1 MARLTV
7 WLAATRPRTLAAGA
21 APVAVGTALAA
32 TTVPVRWDGV
42 AACLIGAILIQIGC
56 NFANDLG
63 DALKG
68 GDTPDRLGP
77 RRAVATGEI
86 SARAM
91 GVATAIVLAFAFLVG
106 LWLTAIAGWPILILG
121 VVSIVLALAYTTG
134 PFPLAYLGLGDLFVL
149 LFFGFAAVLGSWWV
163 QVAAAGVP
171 GVPPW
176 PCWAVAGAIGLQATA
191 ILAVNNLR
199 DLPTD
204 GRVGKRT
211 LAVRLGD
218 RLSRVYLLALH
229 ASAVALFAVAA
240 IALSWLWPAVG
251 VAAFGAVV
259 AGIGTV
265 RAQGAALNPWLGRTA
280 AVELLTAATVSISAC
295 FGAWSS
301 AEFTT
306 WVSRLVCGV
315 TV

>member
-1 MARLTV
+1 MARLAV

-21 APVAVGTALAA
+21 APVAVGTALASA
-32 TTVPVRWDGV
+32 AVPVRWDGV

-77 RRAVATGEI
+77 RRAVATGAI

-91 GVATAIVLAFAFLVG
+91 GVATAIVLALAFLVG
-106 LWLTAIAGWPILILG
+106 LWLTAIAGWPILVLG

-134 PFPLAYLGLGDLFVL
+134 PFPLAYIGLGDLFVL

-163 QVAAAGVP
+163 QVAAAGTP
-171 GVPPW
+171 SLPPW
-176 PCWAVAGAIGLQATA
+176 PGWAVAGAVGLQATA
-191 ILAVNNLR
+191 IIAVNNLR

-218 RLSRVYLLALH
+218 RLSRCYLLMLHAGAVALLAL
-229 ASAVALFAVAA
+229 AA
-240 IALSWLWPAVG
+240 TSLTWLWPAVI
-251 VAAFGAVV
+251 VAGLGAAVAGPGAVQ
-259 AGIGTV
+259 
-265 RAQGAALNPWLGRTA
+265 AQGAALNPWLGRTA
-280 AVELLTAATVSISAC
+280 AVELATAIAV
-295 FGAWSS
+295 GVGV
-301 AEFTT
+301 
-306 WVSRLVCGV
+306 WVSRSSAGA